1 MLCFSLLR
9 CFLSLPPLYHPLLWS
24 LNTKWQKQSVRK
36 DKLYYAYLTINMT
49 IQLDGDANAV
59 SEAFCAGC
67 ALLMDANA
75 VSPCGRAF
83 VCVCGIHL
91 NASVSKTAL

>member
-1 MLCFSLLR
+1 MLCSSLLR
-9 CFLSLPPLYHPLLWS
+9 RFLSLPPLYHPLLWS

-36 DKLYYAYLTINMT
+36 DKLHYAYLTINMT

-59 SEAFCAGC
+59 SEAFGTGC

-75 VSPCGRAF
+75 VSLCGCVFAC
-83 VCVCGIHL
+83 VCVESI
-91 NASVSKTAL
+91 